1 MEQNISSD
9 LKNYVT
15 YHPNGQIKEQGR
27 YYIDEI
33 GFDEVEEFQVPIG
46 EWRGWYE
53 NGKEEYVEHFNEKG
67 ENDGIFIYWNADG
80 TKTREWYYKNGEK
93 HGPFKIWFGDGKK
106 SKETTYIEGKK
117 EGLTCEWYE
126 NGNRKMETTFKKGLK
141 NGIHTEWNEN
151 GEKTIEGEF
160 TLGVLTSKKNWGD
173 NI

>member
-1 MEQNISSD
+1 MEQNISID
-9 LKNYVT
+9 LKNYIT
-15 YHPNGQIKEQGR
+15 YHPNGKIKEQGT

-33 GFDEVEEFQVPIG
+33 GFDDVEEFQVPVG

-67 ENDGIFIYWNADG
+67 ENDGIFIYWNEDG

-93 HGPFKIWFGDGKK
+93 HGPFKIWYGDGKK

-160 TLGVLTSKKNWGD
+160 TLGVLTSKKNWGN